1 MSAIKN
7 ALLRLRE
14 KLRPRDCRAL
24 LGALI
29 KDIAVSAA
37 GLIVFLAVGVI
48 ILSVI
53 KHIVMEM

>member
-1 MSAIKN
+1 MSALKN

-14 KLRPRDCRAL
+14 KLRPRDLLVAL
-24 LGALI
+24 L

-37 GLIVFLAVGVI
+37 NLIVFLAVGVI

-53 KHIVMEM
+53 KHIVMGM

>member
-1 MSAIKN
+1 MFDMSALKN
-7 ALLRLRE
+7 ALL

-24 LGALI
+24 LRALI

-37 GLIVFLAVGVI
+37 DLIVFLAVGVI